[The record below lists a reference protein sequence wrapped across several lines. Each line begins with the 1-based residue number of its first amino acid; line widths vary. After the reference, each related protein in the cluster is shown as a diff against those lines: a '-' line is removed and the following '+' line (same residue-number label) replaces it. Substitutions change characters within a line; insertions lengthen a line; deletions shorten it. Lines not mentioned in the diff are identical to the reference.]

1 MKNVAEEDEEE
12 EEGGDN
18 EESPKYILAYP
29 SCADGLG

>member
-1 MKNVAEEDEEE
+1 MKNVAEEE

-29 SCADGLG
+29 SCTDGLG